1 MHFRNNSNKKIIG
14 LTSATALGISSMI
27 GSGWLFAPYRAAA
40 VAGPASL
47 ISWFIGAVI
56 VILLGLC
63 FAEIAALYPRRGL
76 SAIIPTLSHN
86 IYFAFPFAI
95 ANWLGIVAV
104 IALEAD
110 ATIEYLI
117 NLFPHIRNILFINTQ
132 LTLYGD
138 SFSILLVILFSL
150 LNFWGA
156 KTLVKTNNIFA
167 IIKIVIPTFIGIAII
182 ITAFH
187 PTNFTSHSHHFMPY
201 GVGSILTAILSTGIV
216 VAFNGFQTVISFA
229 NEIKQSYRT
238 IPRAIIISV
247 IFTLCIYI
255 LLQAAFIGA
264 MPSKKLINGWDAIEM
279 YAPIVQI
286 MGIVGLGMLS
296 SIAYFGAT
304 ASPIGTASAFTGTAT
319 RMFTAMAINEQ
330 MPAYFRKINPTYN
343 ISRRALVFNTGLA
356 IVFLLMFK
364 SWSDLA
370 EVLGLLHIISYLPV
384 PIALWVLRGKISRY
398 KYLFRLPLGQ
408 WVALILFLFFSYLFT
423 LAKLT
428 IIYEVIIIF
437 SLFLVNFILVA
448 VINKNKAL
456 MSIFKELW
464 TLLLYFVLLLAFS
477 ILSPSHYSKFNV
489 HLYLVIFVVMM
500 MFSFFLMLRA
510 SRNDVALLSSSIYL
524 YSLQNDDT
532 QTKEIENDKD

>member
-1 MHFRNNSNKKIIG
+1 MLKPKHQVNKKIIG
-14 LTSATALGISSMI
+14 IASAIALGISSMI

-47 ISWFIGAVI
+47 MSWSIGAII
-56 VILLGLC
+56 VLLLGLC

-117 NLFPHIRNILFINTQ
+117 NLFPHVRTLLFINNE
-132 LTLYGD
+132 LTFYGD
-138 SFSILLVILFSL
+138 SFSILLVILFTL

-156 KTLVKTNNIFA
+156 KTLVKTNNVFA
-167 IIKIVIPTFIGIAII
+167 IMKVAVPIFIGVAII
-182 ITAFH
+182 IAAFH
-187 PTNFTSHSHHFMPY
+187 PTNFTSHRHHFMPY

-229 NEIKQSYRT
+229 NEIKQPYRT
-238 IPRAIIISV
+238 IPIAIIVSV
-247 IFTLCIYI
+247 LFTLCIYI
-255 LLQAAFIGA
+255 LLQVAFIGA
-264 MPSKKLINGWDAIEM
+264 MPSKQLSNGWAAIKL

-286 MGIVGLGMLS
+286 MGLVGLGMLS
-296 SIAYFGAT
+296 SVAYFGAT
-304 ASPIGTASAFTGTAT
+304 VSPIGTASAFTGTAT
-319 RMFTAMAINEQ
+319 RMFTAMAMNEQ
-330 MPAYFRKINPTYN
+330 MPTYFRKINPVYN
-343 ISRRALVFNTGLA
+343 ISRRALIFNAGLA
-356 IVFLLMFK
+356 IIFLLLFK

-398 KYLFRLPLGQ
+398 KYLFRLPLGR
-408 WVALILFLFFSYLFT
+408 WVALMLFLFFSYLFT

-428 IIYEVIIIF
+428 IIYEVTAIF
-437 SLFLVNFILVA
+437 CLFLVVFILVT
-448 VINKNKAL
+448 VISRKKNL
-456 MSIFKELW
+456 VSILKELW
-464 TLLLYFVLLLAFS
+464 TLVLYFIFLVVLS
-477 ILSPSHYSKFNV
+477 ILSPSHQSELNLP
-489 HLYLVIFVVMM
+489 LYLVVFVVVMTL
-500 MFSFFLMLRA
+500 SFFIMLRT
-510 SRNDVALLSSSIYL
+510 SRNDVALLTSSVYL
-524 YSLQNDDT
+524 YSGQKTDT
-532 QTKEIENDKD
+532 L